1 MMYCFLYHK
10 AFKISI
16 SNIEH
21 RVFFRHDRLL
31 LSESGIGFYLVC
43 TVRVTSLINGDRSH
57 IDQMRKGNILYN

>member
-1 MMYCFLYHK
+1 MYCFLCHK
-10 AFKISI
+10 AFKLSI

-31 LSESGIGFYLVC
+31 LSELGTGFYQVC

-57 IDQMRKGNILYN
+57 IDRMRNGNILYN